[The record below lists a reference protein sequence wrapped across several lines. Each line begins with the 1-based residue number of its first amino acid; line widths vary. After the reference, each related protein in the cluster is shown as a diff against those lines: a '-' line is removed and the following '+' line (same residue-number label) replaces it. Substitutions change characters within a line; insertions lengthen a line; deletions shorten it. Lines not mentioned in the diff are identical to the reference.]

1 MTTIIDS
8 TFFKK
13 TEILNWDL
21 KSSFNISRGSKTSIS
36 TILLNLSYRDDSV
49 ISESVPYGHYGES
62 VESVFNEIESFNLNY
77 SLELS
82 EILRNDIREARKEP
96 KFLNYSNNELIS
108 YLVEKRDA
116 HGIVSWQAVESI
128 PTLSQ
133 IRRRLNRL
141 MRPGAARNALDCAL
155 WQLEGFKVELPE
167 TLPSSYTI
175 VLDSPEKMIKD
186 AIENKYYP
194 TIKVKVDRLNLDL
207 IIPKIREVCPKA
219 KIILDANESFSF
231 DTLRE
236 NMKIFVQAKIDL
248 IEQPLPA
255 DKDHMLE
262 FYDSPI
268 PLCADE
274 SFHTYADFK
283 SIKNKYHAV
292 NIKLDKTGG
301 LTEATR
307 IAKKAKKNNL
317 LIMLGCMV
325 CSSISIWPILQLYK
339 YADFIDLDGP
349 RFLKNDSIKGS
360 IYPNTTIKY
369 ENGMMKLNDIKDLY
383 YKNRRFFLKRY

>member
-1 MTTIIDS
+1 MDN
-8 TFFKK
+8 
-13 TEILNWDL
+13 EQ
-21 KSSFNISRGSKTSIS
+21 NI
-36 TILLNLSYRDDSV
+36 NSV
-49 ISESVPYGHYGES
+49 LH
-62 VESVFNEIESFNLNY
+62 
-77 SLELS
+77 
-82 EILRNDIREARKEP
+82 
-96 KFLNYSNNELIS
+96 
-108 YLVEKRDA
+108 
-116 HGIVSWQAVESI
+116 
-128 PTLSQ
+128 
-133 IRRRLNRL
+133 
-141 MRPGAARNALDCAL
+141 
-155 WQLEGFKVELPE
+155 
-167 TLPSSYTI
+167 
-175 VLDSPEKMIKD
+175 
-186 AIENKYYP
+186 
-194 TIKVKVDRLNLDL
+194 DL
-207 IIPKIREVCPKA
+207 IMNNVNRNNI
-219 KIILDANESFSF
+219 
-231 DTLRE
+231 
-236 NMKIFVQAKIDL
+236 
-248 IEQPLPA
+248 
-255 DKDHMLE
+255 HMLE

-360 IYPNTTIKY
+360 IYPNTTIQY